1 MGKAYSNT
9 TNCSYK
15 LTFKVWQDKNT
26 RWAAFKTEIDW
37 VTLGITVLPQ
47 SGISESELGKK
58 AMEWV
63 AWISKPAFFSFLI
76 SCAAI
81 IVVCEIA
88 ARGLVCP
95 SKMHETTATTATE
108 QPVQITPGGP
118 KLCYLLEFEEIK
130 RIQIVHL

>member
-15 LTFKVWQDKNT
+15 LTFKVWQDKNVH
-26 RWAAFKTEIDW
+26 WAAFKTEIDW

-95 SKMHETTATTATE
+95 SKRHETTATAATE
-108 QPVQITPGGP
+108 QPVQITPGDP
-118 KLCYLLEFEEIK
+118 KRCHLLEFEEIK
-130 RIQIVHL
+130 CIQIVHL